1 MSRTC
6 PFITFIICISGQCFI
21 YERGNQRVSYT
32 ATGIIGFF
40 FLTIGVTGVLSIIG
54 TMKWLDFL
62 YTLSYIKLAITLMK
76 YVPQAVYNYRRKS
89 TSGWSIGNILLDF
102 TGGTLSMLQM
112 ILNAYNYGKS
122 QLDISVVPFNKLFL
136 L

>member
-1 MSRTC
+1 M
-6 PFITFIICISGQCFI
+6 
-21 YERGNQRVSYT
+21 YERGVQRVSYT
-32 ATGIIGFF
+32 ASGIIGVFF
-40 FLTIGVTGVLSIIG
+40 VTVLTTGVMSIIG

-76 YVPQAVYNYRRKS
+76 YVPQAVLNYRRKS

-112 ILNAYNYGKS
+112 ILNAYNYG
-122 QLDISVVPFNKLFL
+122 
-136 L
+136 